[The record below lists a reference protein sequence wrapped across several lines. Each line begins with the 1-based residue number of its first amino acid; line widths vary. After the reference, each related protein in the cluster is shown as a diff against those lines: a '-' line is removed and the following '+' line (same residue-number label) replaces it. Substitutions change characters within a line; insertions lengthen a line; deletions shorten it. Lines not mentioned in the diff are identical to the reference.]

1 MNIDLFLQ
9 TLPVMGMGMLGIFAV
24 IIVIMLVVVALNKIT
39 SLFAKRK
46 KEPKQ

>member
-39 SLFAKRK
+39 FLFAKRK